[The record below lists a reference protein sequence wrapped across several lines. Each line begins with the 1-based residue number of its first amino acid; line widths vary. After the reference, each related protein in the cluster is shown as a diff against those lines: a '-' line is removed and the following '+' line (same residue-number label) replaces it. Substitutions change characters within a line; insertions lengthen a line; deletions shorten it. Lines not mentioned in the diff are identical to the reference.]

1 MTTWMLRLQGVI
13 CRVLSGTFNVTK
25 IVSCKLPLVSMRV
38 TAIQSRFFSFILFF
52 LLLSPAMEMELSYFC
67 MGARWM
73 RLSLLLAVLFTTGH
87 WHNTAIFF
95 LNKIKLYSIISLTW
109 VFERN
114 VQCYLFIQKSA
125 KREASSC
132 FEGPPA
138 GKLSNPVIIRI

>member
-1 MTTWMLRLQGVI
+1 MLRLQGVI
-13 CRVLSGTFNVTK
+13 CRLLSGTFNVTK

-52 LLLSPAMEMELSYFC
+52 LLLSPAMEIELSYFC

-87 WHNTAIFF
+87 WHNTAIF
-95 LNKIKLYSIISLTW
+95 LKKNKIKLYSIISLTW

-114 VQCYLFIQKSA
+114 VQSVIYLYRNLPSERHHLA
-125 KREASSC
+125 LRGLLLENWAT
-132 FEGPPA
+132 
-138 GKLSNPVIIRI
+138 LLL